1 MNISLRSKS
10 FSVRLTRR
18 VVLVM
23 LVTMSFISGLIF
35 IWATVSMGM
44 MSKAHYHD
52 VLDITNQKVGK
63 IMTAVEV
70 AAINNVSEIERNL
83 DSPERV
89 FAAMKGELELNP
101 HVIGCGLAFIPDYY
115 PQQGHWFEPYVVRH
129 DNGEIES
136 LQIGSAS
143 HDYLKSEWYLKA
155 MTEEGGYWSNP
166 YYDAHGAKAML
177 CTYSKPVRDAQGRIV
192 AVFGADVSLDWL
204 KDQLHEIDKSE
215 RQNFFVLDSTDR
227 AFAPYSFIIGRK
239 GDYIVHPD
247 EHRILH
253 RNYMEEAK
261 YTNSDGDDNLGIL
274 MRKGQSGQEI
284 VDVDGIT
291 SYVFYAPLE
300 QSGWAM
306 AIVVPAFT
314 IFFMG
319 ILVGCITL
327 LLLFI
332 GLMVVFHIC
341 HVSIRRAT
349 LPLKQLSVSA
359 DEVAKGNFHTQLPVI
374 EHDDEIK
381 LLRDS
386 FDTMQHS
393 LSQYVKQL
401 TTTTAQKAAIE
412 SELHVARSIQM
423 SMLPKTFPPF
433 PERSDIDIFGKLTP
447 AKAVGGDLF
456 DFYLNDNQL
465 FFCVGDVSGKG
476 VPASL
481 VMAVARSLFR
491 NISAHTAEP
500 NRIMGSLNE
509 ALADG
514 NENNM
519 FVTLFMGVLNLEN
532 GCLSYCN
539 AGHNEPILI
548 SDNVQFM
555 ACDPN
560 LPAGIELRW
569 DFTLQ
574 ETQLTPGTTL
584 FIYTDGLNEAEN
596 AVQEQFGDNRMLA
609 KAGEL
614 LSKSLSAEQIV
625 NEMTEA
631 VHRFVGDA
639 EPSDDMTMLAIQYK
653 GK

>member
-1 MNISLRSKS
+1 M
-10 FSVRLTRR
+10 RR
-18 VVLVM
+18 
-23 LVTMSFISGLIF
+23 GD
-35 IWATVSMGM
+35 G
-44 MSKAHYHD
+44 
-52 VLDITNQKVGK
+52 KV
-63 IMTAVEV
+63 
-70 AAINNVSEIERNL
+70 
-83 DSPERV
+83 
-89 FAAMKGELELNP
+89 
-101 HVIGCGLAFIPDYY
+101 
-115 PQQGHWFEPYVVRH
+115 
-129 DNGEIES
+129 ES

-155 MTEEGGYWSNP
+155 LTEEGGYWSNP
-166 YYDAHGAKAML
+166 YYDADGAKTML
-177 CTYSKPVRDAQGRIV
+177 CTYSKPVHDAQGRTV

-204 KDQLHEIDKSE
+204 KEQLHEIDKSE
-215 RQNFFVLDSTDR
+215 RQHFLVLDSTDR
-227 AFAPYSFIIGRK
+227 SFTPYSFIIGRK

-253 RNYMEEAK
+253 KSYKEETK
-261 YTNSDGDDNLGIL
+261 HTNTEDDDHLVIS
-274 MRKGQSGQEI
+274 MQKGKSGHKI
-284 VDVDGIT
+284 VDVDGTT

-300 QSGWAM
+300 QTGWSM

-327 LLLFI
+327 LLLAI

-341 HVSIRRAT
+341 YVSIRRAT
-349 LPLKQLSVSA
+349 RPLQQLSVSA
-359 DEVAKGNFHTQLPVI
+359 DEVAKGNFHTQLPI
-374 EHDDEIK
+374 IKHDDEVK

-386 FDTMQHS
+386 FDTMQQS

-412 SELHVARSIQM
+412 SELNVARNIQM
-423 SMLPKTFPPF
+423 SMLPKVFPPF
-433 PERSDIDIFGKLTP
+433 PERSDIDIFGQLTP

-456 DFYLNDNQL
+456 DFYLTDNHL

-491 NISAHTAEP
+491 NISAHVAEP
-500 NRIMGSLNE
+500 HRVVTSLNE

-514 NENNM
+514 NETSM
-519 FVTLFMGVLNLEN
+519 FVTLFVGVLNLEN

-548 SDNVQFM
+548 SDSVQFM

-560 LPAGIELRW
+560 LPVGIESHW

-574 ETQLTPGTTL
+574 ETQLAPGTTL

-614 LSKSLSAEQIV
+614 LADSLTAKQIV

>member
-1 MNISLRSKS
+1 
-10 FSVRLTRR
+10 
-18 VVLVM
+18 
-23 LVTMSFISGLIF
+23 
-35 IWATVSMGM
+35 
-44 MSKAHYHD
+44 
-52 VLDITNQKVGK
+52 
-63 IMTAVEV
+63 
-70 AAINNVSEIERNL
+70 
-83 DSPERV
+83 
-89 FAAMKGELELNP
+89 
-101 HVIGCGLAFIPDYY
+101 
-115 PQQGHWFEPYVVRH
+115 
-129 DNGEIES
+129 
-136 LQIGSAS
+136 
-143 HDYLKSEWYLKA
+143 
-155 MTEEGGYWSNP
+155 
-166 YYDAHGAKAML
+166 
-177 CTYSKPVRDAQGRIV
+177 
-192 AVFGADVSLDWL
+192 
-204 KDQLHEIDKSE
+204 
-215 RQNFFVLDSTDR
+215 
-227 AFAPYSFIIGRK
+227 
-239 GDYIVHPD
+239 
-247 EHRILH
+247 
-253 RNYMEEAK
+253 
-261 YTNSDGDDNLGIL
+261 
-274 MRKGQSGQEI
+274 
-284 VDVDGIT
+284 
-291 SYVFYAPLE
+291 
-300 QSGWAM
+300 
-306 AIVVPAFT
+306 
-314 IFFMG
+314 
-319 ILVGCITL
+319 
-327 LLLFI
+327 
-332 GLMVVFHIC
+332 MVVFHIC

-433 PERSDIDIFGKLTP
+433 PERSDIDIFGQLTP

-491 NISAHTAEP
+491 NISAHIAEP
-500 NRIMGSLNE
+500 HRIVTSLNE

-514 NENNM
+514 NETNM
-519 FVTLFMGVLNLEN
+519 FVTLFVGVLNLEN

-548 SDNVQFM
+548 SDSVQFM

-560 LPAGIELRW
+560 LPVGIETHW

-574 ETQLTPGTTL
+574 ETQLAPGTTL

-614 LSKSLSAEQIV
+614 LAESLTAKQIV
-625 NEMTEA
+625 NEMTDA

>member
-1 MNISLRSKS
+1 
-10 FSVRLTRR
+10 
-18 VVLVM
+18 M

-35 IWATVSMGM
+35 IWATASMVM
-44 MSKAHYHD
+44 MSQVHYHD
-52 VLDITNQKVGK
+52 VLDITNQKVGN

-89 FAAMKGELELNP
+89 VAAMKGELELNP
-101 HVIGCGLAFIPDYY
+101 YVAGCGLAFIPDYY
-115 PQQGHWFEPYVVRH
+115 PQQGHWFEPYAVRH
-129 DNGEIES
+129 ENGEIES

-143 HDYLKSEWYLKA
+143 HDYLKAEWYIKA
-155 MTEEGGYWSNP
+155 LTEEKGYWSNP
-166 YYDAHGAKAML
+166 YYDADGAKAML
-177 CTYSKPVRDAQGRIV
+177 CTYSTPVRDPQGRIV

-215 RQNFFVLDSTDR
+215 RQQFLVLDSTDR

-253 RNYMEEAK
+253 KNYMEEAK
-261 YTNSDGDDNLGIL
+261 LTNTEDDDDLG
-274 MRKGQSGQEI
+274 MTMCKGISGHDI

-300 QSGWAM
+300 RSGWSM

-327 LLLFI
+327 LLLFV
-332 GLMVVFHIC
+332 GLIVVSHIC

-349 LPLKQLSVSA
+349 RPLKQLSVSA
-359 DEVAKGNFHTQLPVI
+359 NEVAKGNFHTQLPVI

-381 LLRDS
+381 VLRDS
-386 FDTMQHS
+386 FDTMQQS
-393 LSQYVKQL
+393 LGQYVKQL

-412 SELHVARSIQM
+412 SELHVARNIQM

-433 PERSDIDIFGKLTP
+433 PERTDIDIFGQLTP

-456 DFYLNDNQL
+456 DFYLIGDHL

-481 VMAVARSLFR
+481 VMAVVRSLFR
-491 NISAHTAEP
+491 NISAHVSEP
-500 NRIMGSLNE
+500 DRIVTSLNE
-509 ALADG
+509 ALVDG
-514 NENNM
+514 NETNM
-519 FVTLFMGVLNLEN
+519 FVTLFVGVLNLED
-532 GCLSYCN
+532 GSLAYCN

-548 SDNVQFM
+548 TDADVQFM

-560 LPAGIELRW
+560 LPVGIEPSW
-569 DFTLQ
+569 NFKLQ
-574 ETQLTPGTTL
+574 ETQLAPGTTL

-596 AVQEQFGDNRMLA
+596 AVHEQFGDNRMLT

-614 LSKSLSAEQIV
+614 LSESLTAEQIV
-625 NEMTEA
+625 NEMTDA

-653 GK
+653 GKK

>member
-1 MNISLRSKS
+1 
-10 FSVRLTRR
+10 
-18 VVLVM
+18 M

-35 IWATVSMGM
+35 IWATASMVM
-44 MSKAHYHD
+44 MSQSHYHD
-52 VLDITNQKVGK
+52 VLDVTNQKVGK
-63 IMTAVEV
+63 ILTAVEV

-89 FAAMKGELELNP
+89 VTAMKGELELNP
-101 HVIGCGLAFIPDYY
+101 HVVGCGLAFVPDYY
-115 PQQGHWFEPYVVRH
+115 PQQGHWFEPYVVRRE
-129 DNGEIES
+129 DGKVET

-155 MTEEGGYWSNP
+155 LNEEDGYWSNP
-166 YYDAHGAKAML
+166 YYDADGAKTML
-177 CTYSKPVRDAQGRIV
+177 CTYSKPVHDAQGRTV

-215 RQNFFVLDSTDR
+215 RQHFLVLDSTDR
-227 AFAPYSFIIGRK
+227 SFTPYSFIIGRK

-253 RNYMEEAK
+253 KSYKEEVK
-261 YTNSDGDDNLGIL
+261 QTITEDDDLLVIS
-274 MRKGQSGQEI
+274 MQKGKSGHKI
-284 VDVDGIT
+284 IDVDDIT

-300 QSGWAM
+300 QTGWSM

-327 LLLFI
+327 LLLAI

-341 HVSIRRAT
+341 YVSIRRAT
-349 LPLKQLSVSA
+349 RPLQQLSVSA

-374 EHDDEIK
+374 KHDDEIK

-386 FDTMQHS
+386 FDTMQQS

-401 TTTTAQKAAIE
+401 TNTTAQKAAIE
-412 SELHVARSIQM
+412 SELHVARNIQM
-423 SMLPKTFPPF
+423 SMLPKVFPPF
-433 PERSDIDIFGKLTP
+433 PERSDIDIFGQLTP

-481 VMAVARSLFR
+481 VMAVVRSLFR
-491 NISAHTAEP
+491 NISAHVAEP
-500 NRIMGSLNE
+500 HRIVTSLNE

-514 NENNM
+514 NETNM
-519 FVTLFMGVLNLEN
+519 FVTLFVGVLNLED

-555 ACDPN
+555 TCDPN
-560 LPAGIELRW
+560 LPVGIETHW

-574 ETQLTPGTTL
+574 ETQLAPGTTL

-596 AVQEQFGDNRMLA
+596 AVREQFGDNRMLA
-609 KAGEL
+609 KAGEM
-614 LSKSLSAEQIV
+614 LSESLTAEQIV
-625 NEMTEA
+625 NEMTDA